1 MKPCVFYLVLQ
12 IAPKSDA
19 GYSVVAPFTS
29 QTNFTKSRSTFVNC
43 VEKHFTTRFRKCLSF
58 FRRKSI
64 TCTAGTAETMEGVM
78 LRNIFRNNIDEKQ
91 TVVRKTVKRDNETDK
106 FVCFL
111 TALEQTS
118 GISVS

>member
-1 MKPCVFYLVLQ
+1 MFFLVLQ

-19 GYSVVAPFTS
+19 GYSVVAP
-29 QTNFTKSRSTFVNC
+29 FTKSRSTFVNC

-58 FRRKSI
+58 FRRISI
-64 TCTAGTAETMEGVM
+64 TCIQLGTAETMEGVM

>member
-1 MKPCVFYLVLQ
+1 MLRNILQRGLENVSVFLEEYLLLVQL
-12 IAPKSDA
+12 
-19 GYSVVAPFTS
+19 
-29 QTNFTKSRSTFVNC
+29 
-43 VEKHFTTRFRKCLSF
+43 
-58 FRRKSI
+58 
-64 TCTAGTAETMEGVM
+64 GTAETMEGVM